1 MTTTR
6 RTFLAGLICAGA
18 LAITATPASARDVWV
33 EGKYRRDGAYV
44 PGHYRN
50 GRDPNPIDDTKPFAV
65 PRDERSRGG
74 VFGGSDSYGGGTL
87 FGRGNK
93 GGNPRGRRL
102 GD

>member
-6 RTFLAGLICAGA
+6 RMFLAGLIGVGVLAVTAG
-18 LAITATPASARDVWV
+18 TASARDVWV
-33 EGKYRRDGAYV
+33 EGKYRRDGVYV

-50 GRDPNPIDDTKPFAV
+50 GRDPKPIDDTKPFSV
-65 PRDERSRGG
+65 PNDERSRGG
-74 VFGGSDSYGGGTL
+74 VFGGSDSFGGDTL

-102 GD
+102 GN